1 MSDKKKFEVHAFH
14 VGHRIDLQRIRE
26 NYKAF
31 LAKREQS
38 FLLYRVDDYSYIYF
52 KDYGSIVFMNC
63 STQDINDAVKS
74 IDFDLQKLD
83 KLPAEKFK
91 IIVDPESAVSIDF
104 DRITLP
110 KFGVDIAHIVMLN
123 LSQSV
128 ALIFYSNQAYD
139 LIENNRIY
147 LSELQES
154 GRIGLSQ
161 RKMKKIIGRT
171 MNLKNKIAENLYI
184 FDTPDLAWNT
194 ETLSVLDNKLKEETD
209 IKDRY
214 HDLQHNI
221 DTIKE
226 TLDLFKD
233 ILQHKHSS
241 QLEWII
247 ILLIFFEIIQVI
259 VEKF

>member
-1 MSDKKKFEVHAFH
+1 MKEAIEIIK
-14 VGHRIDLQRIRE
+14 
-26 NYKAF
+26 
-31 LAKREQS
+31 
-38 FLLYRVDDYSYIYF
+38 
-52 KDYGSIVFMNC
+52 
-63 STQDINDAVKS
+63 
-74 IDFDLQKLD
+74 FDLSQLSKF
-83 KLPAEKFK
+83 PSEKFK
-91 IIVDPESAVSIDF
+91 IIVDSESSVSIDF
-104 DRITLP
+104 DRITTP
-110 KFGVDIAHIVMLN
+110 KFGEDIAHIIMLN

-139 LIENNRIY
+139 LIENSREY
-147 LSELQES
+147 LTELQNS
-154 GRIGLSQ
+154 GKIGLSQ
-161 RKMKKIIGRT
+161 RKMKKIIGKT

-194 ETLSVLDNKLKEETD
+194 ETLSRLDHNLKEETD

-221 DTIKE
+221 NTIKE

-247 ILLIFFEIIQVI
+247 ILLILFEIIQVI
-259 VEKF
+259 IEKI